1 MLQDQMNALYEQL
14 NQLRAHVG
22 GPVATMGQQSGTP
35 IDPSLQQYSNHRD
48 SFGATQASPGGPVSP
63 SQFHRPRASSQ
74 SQSRYKGP
82 TSVAFNLGVAKTS
95 LESMGIAGQGEED
108 VSGSGEAG
116 TGTADATPQ
125 RSPIPKLLH
134 GQLLQSTHVD
144 KDPIWS
150 IPQEEALRLC
160 RVYEDEM
167 GLMYPV
173 LDVNKVVEYAIKL
186 YRFMEAAHRSG
197 LMQQGMPGA
206 DAIDDEETNI
216 LKLVL
221 ATALTTE
228 AGGRSELGQRLFEY
242 VQPAIDTMLL
252 GAVGVKAIRMLTMTV
267 RATYNCARSMLTFH
281 RQCTNSTAITRA
293 PRGA

>member
-1 MLQDQMNALYEQL
+1 MSGQISMLQEHVNVLYDQL

-22 GPVATMGQQSGTP
+22 GQLAPMGPQSHTP
-35 IDPSLQQYSNHRD
+35 IDPSLQQYGLDRA
-48 SFGATQASPGGPVSP
+48 SFAGTQPSPGGPLSP
-63 SQFHRPRASSQ
+63 SHFHRPRASSQ

-95 LESMGIAGQGEED
+95 LESMGIAGPGEED

-116 TGTADATPQ
+116 TGTAEGSPQ
-125 RSPIPKLLH
+125 RSPGPKIPR
-134 GQLLQSTHVD
+134 GQMLQRMHVD

-173 LDVNKVVEYAIKL
+173 LDVNKVVDYASKL
-186 YRFMEAAHRSG
+186 YKFMEAAHRSG
-197 LMQQGMPGA
+197 LMQQGMPGS

-242 VQPAIDTMLL
+242 VQPAIDAMLL

-267 RATYNCARSMLTFH
+267 SSTFKYMS
-281 RQCTNSTAITRA
+281 CTD
-293 PRGA
+293 